1 MKSVDVVIYGYS
13 EIALVCAFSAIK
25 TYSDKTVLLINPSN
39 SKVIIEDLLSELT
52 SKLNTSINIVNSSI
66 TKREGNKLFLNNGKS
81 LFFEKLVIATGSRAS
96 ESHIAGM
103 NKDGVYLV
111 DKDLENINSIKEQAI
126 NSESIV
132 VFGGGYI
139 GVELTDELLRAD
151 KNVTIIERSTRLLP
165 SSFDSEIS
173 TAAKQIVEKQG
184 GTVILN
190 NKVKAI
196 LGINRVTG
204 VKLRNDETID
214 CDFLIICCGS
224 KPNLEVAEKLGIISD
239 RDRGILV
246 DDYFRTSDKNIFA
259 IGDCAAKFD
268 FFRGDLRG
276 FLMRS
281 EKIEEAELV
290 GSNLYSIIYNR
301 GQISSYLSKKKD
313 VIKRINNYEKNNE
326 AIYEERNIHMQ

>member
-1 MKSVDVVIYGYS
+1 MKSIDVVIYGYS
-13 EIALVCAFSAIK
+13 EVALVCAFSAIR
-25 TYSDKTVLLINPSN
+25 TYPDKTVLLINPSK

-52 SKLNTSINIVNSSI
+52 SKLNTSINIINSSI
-66 TKREGNKLFLNNGKS
+66 NKRDGCDLILENGKKLS
-81 LFFEKLVIATGSRAS
+81 FEKLVIATGSRVA
-96 ESHIAGM
+96 ESQIDGI
-103 NKDGVYLV
+103 NKDGVHLV
-111 DKDLENINSIKEQAI
+111 DKELENIHSIKEQAI

-151 KNVTIIERSTRLLP
+151 KKVTIIERSTRLLP

-173 TAAKQIVEKQG
+173 NAAKQIVEKQG

-204 VKLRNDETID
+204 VELRNGEVID
-214 CDFLIICCGS
+214 CDFLIVCCGN
-224 KPNLEVAEKLGIISD
+224 KPNLEVAEKLGIIAD

-276 FLMRS
+276 FLMRT

-290 GSNLYSIIYNR
+290 GCNLYSIIYNR
-301 GQISSYLSKKKD
+301 GQISSYLSKKED
-313 VIKRINNYEKNNE
+313 VIKRINNYVKNNE
-326 AIYEERNIHMQ
+326 VIYEERNIHM